1 LTAYLLRRVLGLIP
15 VLIGVTLLIFFLT
28 RVIPGDPATAMLGQ
42 RAAPNLLERLRTDLG
57 LDRPLFVNTAAFGE
71 SGDIRSLF
79 DSQYFA
85 YMGGLVRLD
94 MGRSIYTLIPITES
108 LGNRFPA
115 TFELT
120 LFAMAF
126 AVLFGVPAG
135 VFAATKRGSLADT
148 SIMIVALSGV
158 SFPVFWL
165 AIIMIYLFAVVLGW
179 LPPSGRLSIQLSVD
193 HITGMYVVDSVLTG
207 NWEAA
212 WDALKHIVM
221 PAVALGTIPLAIV
234 VRMTRSAML
243 DVLGQDYV
251 RTARSKGLA
260 ETIVVRKHALRNALL
275 PVITVIGLSF
285 GALLSGAI
293 LTETVFSWPGIGRW
307 VYDAIAARDYPV
319 IQGGVIFVATM
330 FVLVNLLVDLSYA
343 VIDPRIQYS

>member
-1 LTAYLLRRVLGLIP
+1 MSAFLIRRVLGLIP

-57 LDRPLFVNTAAFGE
+57 LDRPLFFNVEAVQE
-71 SGDIRSLF
+71 SGDVRDFF
-79 DSQYFA
+79 DSQYFS
-85 YMGGLVRLD
+85 YMGGLVRFD

-108 LGNRFPA
+108 LAHRFPA

-120 LFAMAF
+120 IVAMIF
-126 AVLFGVPAG
+126 AVALGIPAG
-135 VFAATKRGSLADT
+135 VFAATRRGTLADT
-148 SIMIVALSGV
+148 SIMVVALSGV

-165 AIIMIYLFAVVLGW
+165 GIIMIYVFAVLLGW
-179 LPPSGRLSIQLSVD
+179 LPPSGRLSNQLSIQP
-193 HITGMYVVDSVLTG
+193 ITGMYVLDALLRGNLT
-207 NWEAA
+207 AA
-212 WDALKHIVM
+212 WDAARHLVM
-221 PAVALGTIPLAIV
+221 PAIALGTIPLAII

-251 RTARSKGLA
+251 RTAKSKGLDQRK
-260 ETIVVRKHALRNALL
+260 VVRKHALRNALL

-307 VYDAIAARDYPV
+307 VYDAISARDYPV

-330 FVLVNLLVDLSYA
+330 FVLVNLLVDFSYA
-343 VIDPRIQYS
+343 FIDPRIQYS

>member
-1 LTAYLLRRVLGLIP
+1 MTAYLLRRVLGLIP

>member
-1 LTAYLLRRVLGLIP
+1 MTAYLVRRVLGLIP
-15 VLIGVTLLIFFLT
+15 VLVGVTLLIFFLT

-42 RAAPNLLERLRTDLG
+42 RAAPNLLERLRNDLG
-57 LDRPLFVNTAAFGE
+57 LDRPLFVNTAEFGE
-71 SGDIRSLF
+71 TGDVRSLF
-79 DSQYFA
+79 DSQYFD
-85 YMGGLVRLD
+85 YMGGLLRFD
-94 MGRSIYTLIPITES
+94 MGRSIYTLIPITQS
-108 LGNRFPA
+108 LANRFPA

-135 VFAATKRGSLADT
+135 VFAATRRGSLADT

-179 LPPSGRLSIQLSVD
+179 LPPSGRLSIQLSID
-193 HITGMYVVDSVLTG
+193 RITGMYVLDALLTA
-207 NWEAA
+207 NWRAA
-212 WDALKHIVM
+212 WDALKHMIM
-221 PAVALGTIPLAIV
+221 PAIALGTIPLAIV

-260 ETIVVRKHALRNALL
+260 ETHVVRKHALRNALL

-307 VYDAIAARDYPV
+307 VYDAISARDYPI
-319 IQGGVIFVATM
+319 IQGGVIFVATV

>member
-1 LTAYLLRRVLGLIP
+1 MTAYLLRRVLGLIP
-15 VLIGVTLLIFFLT
+15 VLVGVTLLIFFLT

-42 RAAPNLLERLRTDLG
+42 RAAPNLLERLRNDLG
-57 LDRPLFVNTAAFGE
+57 LDRPLFVNTAEFRE
-71 SGDIRSLF
+71 TGDVRSLF
-79 DSQYFA
+79 DSQYFD
-85 YMGGLVRLD
+85 YMGGLLRLD
-94 MGRSIYTLIPITES
+94 MGRSIYTLIPITQS

-135 VFAATKRGSLADT
+135 VFAATRRGSLADT

-179 LPPSGRLSIQLSVD
+179 LPPSGRLSIQLSID
-193 HITGMYVVDSVLTG
+193 RITGMYVLDALLTA
-207 NWEAA
+207 NWRAA
-212 WDALKHIVM
+212 WDALKHMIM
-221 PAVALGTIPLAIV
+221 PAIALGTIPLAIV

-260 ETIVVRKHALRNALL
+260 EDRVVRKHALRNAML

-307 VYDAIAARDYPV
+307 VYDAIAARDYPI
-319 IQGGVIFVATM
+319 IQGGVIFVAAM